1 MIRFA
6 LVTIVAFIFTSAFS
20 QSSSV
25 DTSKQNAYIRAINQ
39 RADKIVNTL
48 GVSDS
53 KKALIVRDIIA
64 GQYKNLNDIQTDRDK
79 KIAEVKLQL
88 ANDKDAKA
96 AAIKKLE
103 DAAAARVDS
112 LHAKYVSALAT
123 RLSSEQV
130 VKVKDGMTYN
140 VLPITYNGYQQ
151 MILNLTDEQK
161 KQIMAWLVEARE
173 HAMDAE
179 TSDKKHA
186 WFGKYK
192 GKINNYLSA
201 AGIDM
206 NKAGKEWQER
216 IKAQQTANKN

>member
-1 MIRFA
+1 M
-6 LVTIVAFIFTSAFS
+6 FS
-20 QSSSV
+20 V
-25 DTSKQNAYIRAINQ
+25 LCTA
-39 RADKIVNTL
+39 
-48 GVSDS
+48 
-53 KKALIVRDIIA
+53 
-64 GQYKNLNDIQTDRDK
+64 NLNEIQTDRDK